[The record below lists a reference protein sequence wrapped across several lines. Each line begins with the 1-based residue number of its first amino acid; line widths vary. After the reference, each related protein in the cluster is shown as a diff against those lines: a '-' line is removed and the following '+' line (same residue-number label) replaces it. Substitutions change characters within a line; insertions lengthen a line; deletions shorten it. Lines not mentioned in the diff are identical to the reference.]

1 MLPPQYKIFL
11 DLLSVLRTSSASL
24 QLGRNDPSSLQTPPL
39 SLFPSPQS
47 PSMEI
52 ATWNVRRAGNG
63 WFRLNV
69 QDLVNAYRVTDPDIL
84 VILEPKISG
93 SHAEHVIGQ
102 VGLPCHFRV
111 DPVSLSGGIWVLWM
125 LCGLLTRVWPH

>member
-1 MLPPQYKIFL
+1 
-11 DLLSVLRTSSASL
+11 
-24 QLGRNDPSSLQTPPL
+24 
-39 SLFPSPQS
+39 
-47 PSMEI
+47 MEI
-52 ATWNVRRAGNG
+52 TTWNVRRAGNG

-93 SHAEHVIGQ
+93 SHAEHVICQ

-111 DPVSLSGGIWVLWM
+111 DPVGLSRGIWVLWDNHRCNVDVVQATDQSVAM
-125 LCGLLTRVWPH
+125 LIRLPFLHFPWLFLAIYASPHLHKRLHL

>member
-1 MLPPQYKIFL
+1 
-11 DLLSVLRTSSASL
+11 
-24 QLGRNDPSSLQTPPL
+24 
-39 SLFPSPQS
+39 
-47 PSMEI
+47 MEI

-102 VGLPCHFRV
+102 VSLPCHFRV
-111 DPVSLSGGIWVLWM
+111 DPVGLSGGIWVLWDNHRCNVDVVQATDQSVAM
-125 LCGLLTRVWPH
+125 LIRLPFLHFPWLFLAIYASPHLHKRLHL